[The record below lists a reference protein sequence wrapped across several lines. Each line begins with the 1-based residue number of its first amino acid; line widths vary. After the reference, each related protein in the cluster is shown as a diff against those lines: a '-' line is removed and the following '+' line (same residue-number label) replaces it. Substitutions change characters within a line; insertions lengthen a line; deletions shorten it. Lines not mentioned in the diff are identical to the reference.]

1 MKEIFKDFIFYTDM
15 ENIEKLNYNIQ
26 KWFSIAK
33 DEIKDENIEKIQ
45 FGNFKFGIYFSKNR
59 KNEKNILILK
69 NKKKIKCGNYFI
81 NGENKEFYSDSYF
94 LIFHENEK
102 DKSIIFEELM
112 ENILKIIKIKNIN

>member
-26 KWFSIAK
+26 KRFSIA
-33 DEIKDENIEKIQ
+33 KDENIEKIQ